1 MGRFQLI
8 CRLAARDTRRHLAQA
23 ILLLLAIT
31 ATTTVLTLGLALSGV
46 TSHPYQQTRAATD
59 GPDVVATL
67 VDPGQ
72 ATPLIHAS
80 GVTRSSGPYP
90 ILDAVVRMHGLTAG
104 AEAEGRAQAPVA
116 VDQPELLSGSWVRP
130 GGVVIERAYAEALGA
145 RVGDHL
151 TINGKQFTVAG
162 IAVSAARA
170 PFPNICYSGCFINS
184 YLFNAGIGAK
194 QMGLVWMT
202 EPDVTKLASAADP
215 IALYALNLRLSSPGQ
230 AQAFASEYGS
240 GNNAPLIEPWQQI
253 ASAYA
258 LLVSDEQTVLTP
270 GAVLLGLLALASVAV
285 LVGGRLAQNRRRVG
299 LLKAAGG
306 SPGLIAATFLAENLV
321 LALIAAAIGLAAGRL
336 AAPLL
341 TNPGAGLVGTPGA
354 PALTATTVAA
364 VVGVARAVARASSLV
379 PANTAP
385 RSSTVTALAD
395 SARPA
400 RRHGSLIRLS
410 RRLPVPALFGLR
422 LAARRPRRTLLSAA
436 GIAVTVS
443 GIVAMLT
450 FHATVGAELRGMAAT
465 NTRLPDPIVSRD
477 EQMLAVITVALV
489 ALAVITAILTA
500 WATVLDARRA
510 SALMRALGTTTR
522 QVSSGLASAQL
533 LAALP
538 GAIVGVPLGIGLFKV
553 LSKGATTMPDTML
566 LIATVIGT
574 LIVVAVLTTIPARIA
589 ARAPAPQVLQGG
601 TD

>member
-46 TSHPYQQTRAATD
+46 TSHPYQQTKAATE

-72 ATPLIHAS
+72 ATALIHAS
-80 GVTRSSGPYP
+80 GVTHASGPYP

-104 AEAEGRAQAPVA
+104 AEAEGRTQTPAA
-116 VDQPELLSGSWVRP
+116 VDQPKLLSGSWVRP
-130 GGVVIERAYAEALGA
+130 GGIVIERAYAEALGA

-162 IAVSAARA
+162 IAVTAARA
-170 PFPNICYSGCFINS
+170 PFPNICYSGCFINA

-194 QMGLVWMT
+194 QMGLIWMT

-215 IALYALNLRLSSPGQ
+215 IALYALNLALSNPGQ

-240 GNNAPLIEPWQQI
+240 GGNGPLVEPWQQI

-285 LVGGRLAQNRRRVG
+285 LVGGRLAQNKRRVG

-321 LALIAAAIGLAAGRL
+321 LAVIAAAIGLVAGRL

-341 TNPGAGLVGTPGA
+341 TNPGADVVGTPGA

-364 VVGVARAVARASSLV
+364 VVGVALAVTLASSLV
-379 PANTAP
+379 PAFRAA
-385 RSSTVTALAD
+385 RSSTVSALAD

-422 LAARRPRRTLLSAA
+422 LAARRPRRTLLNAA
-436 GIAVTVS
+436 GIAVTVC

-450 FHATVGAELRGMAAT
+450 FHTTVGAELHGISAT
-465 NTRLPDPIVSRD
+465 KLPDPIVSRD
-477 EQMLAVITVALV
+477 EQMLTVITVALV

-500 WATVLDARRA
+500 WATVLDATRA
-510 SALMRALGTTTR
+510 SALMRALGATTR
-522 QVSSGLASAQL
+522 QVSTGLASAQVL
-533 LAALP
+533 SALP
-538 GAIVGVPLGIGLFKV
+538 GAIVGVPLGVGLFKV
-553 LSKGATTMPDTML
+553 LSKGATTMPDTPL

-574 LIVVAVLTTIPARIA
+574 LIVVAALTTIPARIA
-589 ARAPAPQVLQGG
+589 ARVPAPQVLQAGA
-601 TD
+601 D